1 MASSTPS
8 PRHASHVLGI
18 TALRRKLGYGDSS
31 LPRYKAFCDD
41 TRAFTKKFRTSSGV
55 AGTSLRNWKLDRD
68 ALGGMAT
75 AYLDKEGLCFWP
87 DNETD
92 PNYNEYQQSKHRG

>member
-8 PRHASHVLGI
+8 LIPASHVPSI
-18 TALRRKLGYGDSS
+18 TALRRKLGYGDSG
-31 LPRYKAFCDD
+31 LPRYKAFCED

-55 AGTSLRNWKLDRD
+55 AGTSLHNWKLDQD
-68 ALGGMAT
+68 ALWGVAT

-92 PNYNEYQQSKHRG
+92 PNYNEYQHSEHRG